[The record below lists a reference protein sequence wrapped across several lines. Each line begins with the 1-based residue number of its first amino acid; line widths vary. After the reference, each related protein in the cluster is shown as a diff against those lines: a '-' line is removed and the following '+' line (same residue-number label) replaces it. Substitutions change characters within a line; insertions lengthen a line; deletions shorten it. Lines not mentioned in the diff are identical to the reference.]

1 MDHLTRRL
9 APIADETW
17 NALDD
22 EARTRLQ
29 PVLGARRL
37 VDFDGPR
44 GWEHSST
51 NTGRVRPVGDD
62 DAGLRA
68 RQRVVLALTE
78 VRADFVLAR
87 SELDDTARGA
97 VDTDLSAL
105 DEAAHRLAVREN
117 TAILAG
123 WPAVG
128 FAGIAPS
135 SPHAPIDGAGDAA
148 GLTRRT
154 AEAVR
159 RLGDA
164 GIGGPYGMAVGSREW
179 VEILGGNDA
188 GGQPLRR
195 HIERILGGDV
205 VWTPGIEG
213 AVVISLRGGDF
224 LLEVGQ
230 DVALGYLASA
240 EDRVQLYLEESF
252 SFRIATP
259 EAAIALLPGADD
271 D

>member
-1 MDHLTRRL
+1 MDHLTRPL
-9 APIADETW
+9 APITDETW
-17 NALDD
+17 DALDD

-37 VDFDGPR
+37 VDFAGPL
-44 GWEHSST
+44 GWQHSST

-62 DAGLRA
+62 AGLRA
-68 RQRVVLALTE
+68 RQRVVLPLTE
-78 VRADFVLAR
+78 VRADFALAR
-87 SELDDTARGA
+87 TELDDTARGA

-117 TAILAG
+117 AAILTG
-123 WPAVG
+123 WPEVG
-128 FAGIAPS
+128 FAGIVPS
-135 SPHAPIDGAGDAA
+135 SPHSPIDGSGDAT

-164 GIGGPYGMAVGSREW
+164 GVGGPYGMAVGSSEW
-179 VEILGGNDA
+179 VEVLGGNDA

-205 VWTPGIEG
+205 VWTPGIQG

-224 LLEVGQ
+224 LLEMGQ
-230 DVALGYLASA
+230 DVALGYSA
-240 EDRVQLYLEESF
+240 TTEDRVQLYLEESF

-259 EAAIALLPGADD
+259 EAAIALLPGTDD